1 MISQVKNA
9 RHFSR
14 YAASPLHP
22 VIFGLFSGQI
32 GFQAFQVGFQFRQDA
47 VSPGR
52 PHQVVQLLGVI
63 DDVKKPGIAAFLEF
77 NIFVWKFSV
86 LD

>member
-1 MISQVKNA
+1 MRKGLRRVTADIGLKSL
-9 RHFSR
+9 FYSR
-14 YAASPLHP
+14 QQFL
-22 VIFGLFSGQI
+22 
-32 GFQAFQVGFQFRQDA
+32 QVGFQFRQDA

-77 NIFVWKFSV
+77 DIFIWKFSV